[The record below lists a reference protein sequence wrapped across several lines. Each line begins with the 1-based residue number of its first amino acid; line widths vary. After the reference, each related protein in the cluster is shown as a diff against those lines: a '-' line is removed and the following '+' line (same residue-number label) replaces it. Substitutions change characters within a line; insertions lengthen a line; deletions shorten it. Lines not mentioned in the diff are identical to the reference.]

1 MSALLA
7 RASQDNHE
15 FWEPELPNV
24 LYELYIIGAYE
35 PTENTKST
43 SNNHY
48 FDSYQYLVGSLCNK
62 Y

>member
-35 PTENTKST
+35 PTENTK
-43 SNNHY
+43 
-48 FDSYQYLVGSLCNK
+48 
-62 Y
+62 